1 MYAFPRIYL
10 PEKAVE
16 AAKAAGQTPD
26 SFYCFALLEETGICT
41 VPGSG
46 FREEPGT
53 YHFRTTIL
61 PQVPF
66 SLSLSPFFFCLL
78 LLLFGILYRSDVRKF
93 RITAQ

>member
-10 PEKAVE
+10 PEKAIK
-16 AAKAAGQTPD
+16 AAEAAGQTPD
-26 SFYCFALLEETGICT
+26 SFYCFALLEETGICA

-61 PQVPF
+61 PPVGCVSWLCYHIILTVSFVPIEGRT
-66 SLSLSPFFFCLL
+66 LSVAFEF
-78 LLLFGILYRSDVRKF
+78 
-93 RITAQ
+93 